1 MKRLAILFVCVFI
14 LVGCSNSQDDM
25 ERALAFRQNL
35 LHQDGCR
42 FDCDLTADYSDVLYQ
57 FSLTCEADSSG
68 ALRFTVTNPESI
80 SGINGTITKNGAN
93 IKFDDT
99 VLGFPILSED
109 LPTPLSGPYLFLNAL
124 RGGYIRACDVQ
135 DKRMQLTIADTY
147 EDDSIVMNIKFDDQ
161 EKPISCEFIWQ
172 GRRILSMLIS
182 SFTYL

>member
-1 MKRLAILFVCVFI
+1 MKRFVLLFVCAFLLI
-14 LVGCSNSQDDM
+14 GCRKNNEDID
-25 ERALAFRQNL
+25 RALAFRQDL
-35 LHQDGCR
+35 LKQNGCR
-42 FDCDLTADYSDVLYQ
+42 FNCDLSADYGDVLYQ
-57 FSLTCEADSSG
+57 FSLSCEADSSG
-68 ALRFTVTNPESI
+68 ALHFTVTNPESI
-80 SGINGTITKNGAN
+80 SGINGTIAKNGAN

-124 RGGYIRACDVQ
+124 RGGYIRACEIQ

-147 EDDSIVMNIKFDDQ
+147 EDNSIVMNIGFDGQ

-172 GRRILSMLIS
+172 GRRILSMQIS